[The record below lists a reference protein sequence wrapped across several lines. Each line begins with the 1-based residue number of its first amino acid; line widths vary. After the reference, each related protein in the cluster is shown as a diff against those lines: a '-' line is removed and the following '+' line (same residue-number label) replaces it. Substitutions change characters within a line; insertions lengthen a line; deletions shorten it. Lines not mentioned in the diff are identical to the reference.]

1 MCFWL
6 NGISKSSI
14 HIYTPGSGTGT
25 AVQTA
30 ARKWRSGQR
39 CRSVRTGTAAQTA
52 AWKWR
57 SPVSKLYTCYFWL
70 NGNYTPG
77 SGTKLC

>member
-14 HIYTPGSGTGT
+14 HIYTPGSG
-25 AVQTA
+25 
-30 ARKWRSGQR
+30 
-39 CRSVRTGTAAQTA
+39 TGTAAQTA